1 MDTTRNLARASLTA
15 LLFIGA
21 WGASSRAMGED
32 SKAPGPQGILMKDAY
47 AVGSYCHEKVPAIS
61 ESSLAGDHPALSA
74 EEKIDSYEPC
84 NQDPLGKD
92 QLTKQRLEISDRKSH

>member
-74 EEKIDSYEPC
+74 EEKIDS
-84 NQDPLGKD
+84 
-92 QLTKQRLEISDRKSH
+92 DRKSTRLNSSHLGISYAVSCL

>member
-1 MDTTRNLARASLTA
+1 METIIKIAGSSLAA

-21 WGASSRAMGED
+21 WGTSHALGED
-32 SKAPGPQGILMKDAY
+32 TNVPGPQGILLKDAY

-61 ESSLAGDHPALSA
+61 ESSLAGDHPALSG
-74 EEKIDSYEPC
+74 EEKIDSYGPC

-92 QLTKQRLEISDRKSH
+92 QLTKQRLESSDRRSH

>member
-21 WGASSRAMGED
+21 WGASSHALGQD
-32 SKAPGPQGILMKDAY
+32 TKAPDPQGILLKDAY

-74 EEKIDSYEPC
+74 EEKIDSYGPC

-92 QLTKQRLEISDRKSH
+92 QMAKQRLESSDRRSH

>member
-21 WGASSRAMGED
+21 WGASSHALGED
-32 SKAPGPQGILMKDAY
+32 SKAPGPQGVLMKDAY
-47 AVGSYCHEKVPAIS
+47 AVGSYCHDKVPAIS
-61 ESSLAGDHPALSA
+61 ESSLAGDHPALSS
-74 EEKIDSYEPC
+74 EEKIDYYGPC

-92 QLTKQRLEISDRKSH
+92 QLTKQRLESSDRKSH